1 MMTNVERAKQ
11 FAPFDAMKGLQEALR
26 DREERHSR
34 VEKHEISEEDAER
47 LSYTLRSLARGMKIR
62 INCYHAYHDVIL
74 SGVIEDIDFNYR
86 RLEISGKR
94 IWFEDIYWIRI
105 IDY

>member
-26 DREERHSR
+26 EREERHAR
-34 VEKHEISEEDAER
+34 VEKHEISEEDAEN
-47 LSYTLRSLARGMKIR
+47 LSCTLRSLARGMKIKVS
-62 INCYHAYHDVIL
+62 CHHLYHDVIL
-74 SGVIEDIDFNYR
+74 NGRIEDIDFNYR
-86 RLEISGKR
+86 RLEIGGER

-105 IDY
+105 IEY

>member
-26 DREERHSR
+26 EREERHSR

-47 LSYTLRSLARGMKIR
+47 LSYTLRLLARGMKIR
-62 INCYHAYHDVIL
+62 INCYHAYHEVIL
-74 SGVIEDIDFNYR
+74 NGRIENIDFNFR
-86 RLEISGKR
+86 QLEIGGER

>member
-26 DREERHSR
+26 EREERHSR
-34 VEKHEISEEDAER
+34 VEKHEISEEVAEN
-47 LSYTLRSLARGMKIR
+47 LSYALRSLARGMKIR